1 MITVTHLLDQG
12 IRPLRGKL
20 TLSFAN
26 VEADRR
32 FDAATPFDSR
42 FVERDFNRLWD
53 AATLDGPDQTADARR
68 ARALRPIYAEAD
80 ALLDRSEEHTSE
92 LQSLMRNSYAV
103 FCLKKKHNKK
113 KSYRNTIYTS
123 TKTRHQASQKP
134 NS

>member
-42 FVERDFNRLWD
+42 FVERDSNRLWD

-80 ALLDRSEEHTSE
+80 ALRSEE
-92 LQSLMRNSYAV
+92 RRV
-103 FCLKKKHNKK
+103 GKGCV
-113 KSYRNTIYTS
+113 S
-123 TKTRHQASQKP
+123 TCRSRWSPYH
-134 NS
+134 